1 MIPAWWHAFEV
12 TFKKQCKFFVYSRG
26 LENLL
31 RQFLMSSQHP
41 WNSFSCKQNRF
52 TFRHLEKKNCL
63 LFFIFTFP
71 FFYSLCLDNQKRVW
85 NKKNAF
91 ELFET
96 AFRNKQN
103 KILTKKKK
111 NNDVET
117 HCANVQLVTRSF
129 FPSRRCAY
137 SEFNRRCCACITW
150 KRIIN
155 SRANWH
161 EKSLSER
168 GDRDL
173 WTMNN
178 NRPILFLLFL
188 YSIEQKKTVPFFSKL
203 MFSFFN
209 VENLFSH
216 TNLLS
221 FYSPKN

>member
-1 MIPAWWHAFEV
+1 M
-12 TFKKQCKFFVYSRG
+12 
-26 LENLL
+26 
-31 RQFLMSSQHP
+31 
-41 WNSFSCKQNRF
+41 
-52 TFRHLEKKNCL
+52 
-63 LFFIFTFP
+63 
-71 FFYSLCLDNQKRVW
+71 
-85 NKKNAF
+85 
-91 ELFET
+91 FET

-188 YSIEQKKTVPFFSKL
+188 YSIEQKKQFHSFPNSCSPFSTWKICFPTQTSYLFILRKINSAIRKML
-203 MFSFFN
+203 SHRTRISVLFFFP
-209 VENLFSH
+209 LA
-216 TNLLS
+216 
-221 FYSPKN
+221 